1 MVLYIDPSQDSRTVN
16 VRELLE
22 NGVIQVQKII
32 QLFIIFFLNLILSCN
47 ELKRNL
53 ANYELY

>member
-1 MVLYIDPSQDSRTVN
+1 MCRTVN

>member
-1 MVLYIDPSQDSRTVN
+1 MCKTVN

-22 NGVIQVQKII
+22 NVVIQVQKIL
-32 QLFIIFFLNLILSCN
+32 QLFIIFFLNLILLCN

-53 ANYELY
+53 AKYELY